1 MESRNFH
8 SGLDRWAV
16 SLDFI
21 YWPISDPDSSIIDS
35 RFRRFCFF
43 TFSCSFRVSMF
54 RFSLIFFHIFG
65 VFFFGP
71 SSNWTSSQLGSVWL
85 SWVTEEMVFQV
96 VFALFLQLFCRFQS
110 NSFFFFVC
118 FSLTRSLPFCF
129 CSFRCSAFRL
139 IRRFFYFFP
148 FVGNF
153 FSLDGHMQTGWR
165 LGSPPVFFI

>member
-54 RFSLIFFHIFG
+54 RFSLIFFHIFW
-65 VFFFGP
+65 VFFWSIVKLDIKSIGI
-71 SSNWTSSQLGSVWL
+71 SLAELGNRRNGVSGRFRSFSTTVL
-85 SWVTEEMVFQV
+85 PFPIKFVLFFCLFFTYAFLTV
-96 VFALFLQLFCRFQS
+96 LFLFIS
-110 NSFFFFVC
+110 V
-118 FSLTRSLPFCF
+118 
-129 CSFRCSAFRL
+129 FRISSYSTFL
-139 IRRFFYFFP
+139 LLLSIRR
-148 FVGNF
+148 
-153 FSLDGHMQTGWR
+153 
-165 LGSPPVFFI
+165 